1 MALTTFDRRVQVS
14 KYRALSGTE
23 RAVYQPRSDREDP
36 SWGQS
41 SSVSLAK
48 VPVFRRSARVLEHE
62 WKLDS
67 VTLHRSHAHPDD
79 ILTCIDTND
88 NVGLH
93 WDDPISRSAIESW
106 KIGRGRK
113 KAWRTAPRLRFA
125 DKHGLRLFACSHQG
139 NAKIHSCSM
148 PLQNLEL
155 ISFITR
161 APLSFGIPTVIL
173 EHSMVDQFRSQM
185 SPKPSAVKK
194 LARRIGIRTSNMS
207 QPRTRSKPKANRL
220 IHSNGDDGVD
230 VDNEEDDDDSFEL
243 GPSYGYL
250 EGEVFPGMVDAT

>member
-1 MALTTFDRRVQVS
+1 MTLATFDRRVQVT

-23 RAVYQPRSDREDP
+23 RAVYQPGSDWEDP

-48 VPVFRRSARVLEHE
+48 VSVFRRSARVLEHE

-67 VTLHRSHAHPDD
+67 VTLHNNHAYPDD
-79 ILTCIDTND
+79 ILNCGHTND
-88 NVGLH
+88 DIGLH
-93 WDDPISRSAIESW
+93 LNDPISRNAIERW
-106 KIGRGRK
+106 KIGPGRK
-113 KAWRTAPRLRFA
+113 KAWRAVPRLRFA
-125 DKHGLRLFACSHQG
+125 DKYGLRLSECSHQR
-139 NAKIHSCSM
+139 NAITRSCSI
-148 PLQNLEL
+148 PLQNSEL

-161 APLSFGIPTVIL
+161 APISFGIPTVML
-173 EHSMVDQFRSQM
+173 EHSMVDQFRNQM

-194 LARRIGIRTSNMS
+194 FARRIGIRTSNMS
-207 QPRTRSKPKANRL
+207 RPRTRSKSMADRL
-220 IHSNGDDGVD
+220 IHSNGDDGVG

-250 EGEVFPGMVDAT
+250 EGELFTGMGDAT